1 MAAFDEPFWPP
12 LWLLAWGWF
21 RDETVLDT
29 KLSVRRL
36 DIRGAI
42 RKAPVEA
49 PKGIA
54 DLPSPKMLS
63 LSPYEAVEMVRIVEF
78 EPVPPQTNI
87 DPTLATA
94 HQVETD
100 ILRASRQEQIE
111 CWGRRPDSNR
121 HEKFIAVD
129 FVDARIEYDKA
140 QLVRRLSGR
149 ETVIGYDLVF
159 ERCSCL
165 RLFPALATPE
175 LALSPPSTTPTP
187 PPAQSE
193 AEKQRRAVEYYA
205 NSKVTGKKPTYKEF
219 GGTIGLKNTDSIK
232 RIWFAAER
240 DDGSKLPELT
250 RSGEKRRP

>member
-29 KLSVRRL
+29 KLSVQRL

-42 RKAPVEA
+42 RRAPVEA

-54 DLPSPKMLS
+54 DLLQPKMLG
-63 LSPYEAVEMVRIVEF
+63 LNPYDAVEMVPIVEF
-78 EPVPPQTNI
+78 EPASRPTNI
-87 DPTLATA
+87 DAKFATG

-100 ILRASRQEQIE
+100 ILRALRQEQIK
-111 CWGRRPDSNR
+111 CWGRRPGSNR

-140 QLVRRLSGR
+140 QLLRRLSDR
-149 ETVIGYDLVF
+149 EEVIGYDLVF
-159 ERCSCL
+159 ERRSCL
-165 RLFPALATPE
+165 GLFPGLAARVP
-175 LALSPPSTTPTP
+175 ASSLSSTTPTP
-187 PPAQSE
+187 SPARSE
-193 AEKQRRAVEYYA
+193 AEKQGRAVKYYD
-205 NSKVTGKKPTYKEF
+205 NSKATGKKPTYKEF

-232 RIWFAAER
+232 RIWFSAER
-240 DDGSKLPELT
+240 DDGGKLPELT
-250 RSGEKRRP
+250 RSGEKPRP